1 MKVEEAKSF
10 TKNAINR
17 YIDRMWNTAV
27 HDIQKIP
34 RITVTE
40 IYKGKIHEMNWIN
53 IIQSHFTSIAL

>member
-10 TKNAINR
+10 TQNAINR
-17 YIDRMWNTAV
+17 YVDRMWNTAV

-40 IYKGKIHEMNWIN
+40 ISKGKN
-53 IIQSHFTSIAL
+53 T